1 MRRSW
6 QSPYAMLDGTLSTVA
21 DRPRWARPTSN
32 VAAAWSAVCVK
43 LRQAHSVFELSSYHD
58 TYFVMYLCCSQFMVN
73 VFYLTN
79 YSI

>member
-32 VAAAWSAVCVK
+32 VAAARFAVCVK
-43 LRQAHSVFELSSYHD
+43 LRQAHSVFELSSCQYN
-58 TYFVMYLCCSQFMVN
+58 YFGMNGCDYKL
-73 VFYLTN
+73 
-79 YSI
+79 

>member
-32 VAAAWSAVCVK
+32 IAAARFAVCVK
-43 LRQAHSVFELSSYHD
+43 LRQAHSVFMVSSYD
-58 TYFVMYLCCSQFMVN
+58 VLISVGMGVITYLRWLDPMIIFQ
-73 VFYLTN
+73 
-79 YSI
+79 